1 MLIFIVFFS
10 GAFYIQCFPGEKYLQ
25 VTKDKKIVAVD
36 KESATGFDITITLN
50 KPQKNRWYCE
60 IAQHDKI
67 KYNLLQPPIGS
78 EPPYL
83 TMGVA
88 QDKDIVPATLSLK
101 FPKPQD
107 PPQDILK
114 YWKNKAVGC
123 RIKLSK
129 LKGRHYLCLDKIDN
143 EETLI
148 FLEDPP
154 DTTTTYFRIIQC
166 IEDKGEWNN

>member
-1 MLIFIVFFS
+1 M
-10 GAFYIQCFPGEKYLQ
+10 Q
-25 VTKDKKIVAVD
+25 VTEDKKIVAVN

-50 KPQKNRWYCE
+50 EPQKNRWYCE

-67 KYNLLQPPIGS
+67 KYNLLQPPTIES
-78 EPPYL
+78 RPPYL

-88 QDKDIVPATLSLK
+88 QDRNIVPATLSLK
-101 FPKPQD
+101 FPKLQD
-107 PPQDILK
+107 PPQDILE
-114 YWKNKAVGC
+114 YWKNKAIGC

-129 LKGRHYLCLDKIDN
+129 LKGRHYLCLDD

-148 FLEDPP
+148 FLEDQPH
-154 DTTTTYFRIIQC
+154 TTTTSFRIIRC